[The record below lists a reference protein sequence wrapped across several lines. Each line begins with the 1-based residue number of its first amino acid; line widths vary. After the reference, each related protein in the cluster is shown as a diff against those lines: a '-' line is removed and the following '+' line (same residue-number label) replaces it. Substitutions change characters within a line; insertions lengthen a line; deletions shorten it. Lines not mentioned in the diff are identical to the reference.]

1 MEIGEYG
8 PLSRQSIQVWC
19 LYGRMAKAAKITPA
33 PIIRKD
39 KNDIWFVCH
48 GNSVAAGR
56 VIGKALDGTR
66 AVAGR
71 GKAAFLRLWLIED
84 GARRTTWTP
93 NIRHEHPALLDSMSK
108 TLIEWQDG
116 CSKSVAGKDCR

>member
-1 MEIGEYG
+1 MKIGEYG
-8 PLSRQSIQVWC
+8 SLSRQSIQVWC

-56 VIGKALDGTR
+56 VIGKALDGAR
-66 AVAGR
+66 AVLGQR
-71 GKAAFLRLWLIED
+71 KAAFLRLWLIQERSETND
-84 GARRTTWTP
+84 LAS
-93 NIRHEHPALLDSMSK
+93 EQPALLDSMSK